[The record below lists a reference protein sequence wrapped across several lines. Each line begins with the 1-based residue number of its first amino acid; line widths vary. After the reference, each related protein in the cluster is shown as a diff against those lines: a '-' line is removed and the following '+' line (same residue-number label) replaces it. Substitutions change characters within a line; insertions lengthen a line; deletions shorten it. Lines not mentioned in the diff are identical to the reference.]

1 METSP
6 TANLYRQTIPLFS
19 WTVAD
24 GARER
29 DNVASIALSS
39 RLPAV
44 HENFFGW
51 WLCITVSQTSFLPQS
66 KTTCSIADPA
76 RFLPLPPG
84 QESEEGETHLFID
97 GAWSEGK
104 KANSFDVLNPADGSV
119 ISSVP
124 DGDGEDAREAILA
137 AEKAFETWAGTTAY
151 HRAGLLQRAYRLM
164 LERKEELARTMTE
177 EQGKP
182 LRAAQIEVQYGAD
195 FLLWFAEE
203 AKRVNG
209 EILPSARPDQRFM
222 VLHQP
227 VGVVAAI
234 TPWNYP
240 ISMITRKVGPA
251 LAAGCTV
258 VLKPAEAT
266 PLCAIAMFRIFEEA
280 GFPPG
285 VVNLITASDPKPIG
299 AKFSSHP
306 AVAKLTFTGSTA
318 VGKML
323 AAEASGR
330 MKRVSMELGGHAPFI
345 VCKDADPVHAAKGGA
360 LVKFLNTGQACISP
374 NRFFVHRSIYE
385 PFIETLTSR
394 VAKMKAGNGFDE
406 GVSIGPLVN
415 QAAIN
420 KVDSQVRD
428 AVAKG
433 AKAVS
438 GGTPLTN
445 GQLGKGHFYAPTVL
459 ADVTPEMQIYREET
473 FGPVAPVIRY
483 DDNDDVVA
491 MANDTD
497 YGLAAYVYTRDLSNA
512 MHLFERLRFG
522 IVGIN
527 DINPTS
533 AAAPFG
539 GMKNSGL
546 GREGAR
552 QGIEEYLET
561 KLGGFAI

>member
-1 METSP
+1 M
-6 TANLYRQTIPLFS
+6 Y
-19 WTVAD
+19 
-24 GARER
+24 
-29 DNVASIALSS
+29 
-39 RLPAV
+39 
-44 HENFFGW
+44 
-51 WLCITVSQTSFLPQS
+51 
-66 KTTCSIADPA
+66 
-76 RFLPLPPG
+76 
-84 QESEEGETHLFID
+84 ID
-97 GAWSEGK
+97 GEWREASGGHNFE
-104 KANSFDVLNPADGSV
+104 VLNPADGSV
-119 ISSVP
+119 IASVP
-124 DGDGEDAREAILA
+124 DGGAEEATRAIQA
-137 AEKAFETWAGTTAY
+137 AEQAFPAWSRTTAY
-151 HRAGLLQRAYRLM
+151 QRAEILQKAHRLM
-164 LERKEELARTMTE
+164 LERKEDLARTMTE

-182 LRAAQIEVQYGAD
+182 IRAARIEVQYGAD

-209 EILPSARPDQRFM
+209 QILPSARVDQRFM

-280 GFPPG
+280 GVPPG
-285 VVNLITASDPKPIG
+285 VVNLVTASNPVPIG
-299 AKFSSHP
+299 EAFTSHP
-306 AVAKLTFTGSTA
+306 AVAKLTFTGSTK

-345 VCKDADPVHAAKGGA
+345 VCKDADPVHAAKGGS

-374 NRFFVHRSIYE
+374 NRFFVHELIYE
-385 PFIETLTSR
+385 PFVETLTAR
-394 VAKMKAGNGFDE
+394 VAKMKAGSGFEE
-406 GVSIGPLVN
+406 GVAIGPLVN
-415 QAAIN
+415 AAAVE
-420 KVDSQVRD
+420 KVDGQVKD

-433 AKAVS
+433 AELVTGGKALS
-438 GGTPLTN
+438 EGAL
-445 GQLGKGHFYAPTVL
+445 GQGHFYAPTVL
-459 ADVTPEMQIYREET
+459 AGVTPEMRIYREET

-483 DDNDDVVA
+483 GDDDDVLA
-491 MANDTD
+491 MANDTE
-497 YGLAAYVYTRDLSNA
+497 YGLAAYVYTRDLSRA
-512 MHLFERLRFG
+512 MHLFEGLRFG
-522 IVGIN
+522 IIGVN

-539 GMKNSGL
+539 GMKSSGL
-546 GREGAR
+546 GREGAHE
-552 QGIEEYLET
+552 GIEEYLET